1 MITLRKAADRGNFDH
16 GWLKSAHTFSFADYH
31 DPAHMHFRAL
41 RVINEDTVAGGTGFG
56 THPHRDMEILTWVLS
71 GTLRHEDSM
80 GHQEDLRPG
89 EVQVMSAGTGVQHSE
104 VNPHPTEPVHLLQI
118 WILPKARG
126 SAPRYAQRTV
136 DRATMRGR
144 LVPIAAPPGEPAA
157 VEIHQDVRILV
168 GELSLGQTVS
178 HPLQPGRSAW
188 VQVARGSL
196 RCGDQVL
203 QAGDGA
209 ALEGESAVVLAG
221 VDHQPAEV
229 LVFDLA

>member
-1 MITLRKAADRGNFDH
+1 MITLRKAAERGTFDH
-16 GWLKSAHTFSFADYH
+16 GWLQTAHTFSFADYH
-31 DPAHMHFRAL
+31 DPAHTNFRAL

-71 GTLRHEDSM
+71 GALRHEDSM
-80 GHQEDLRPG
+80 GHQEVLRPG

-126 SAPRYAQRTV
+126 LPPRYAQRPV
-136 DRATMRGR
+136 DRAAMRGR

-168 GELSLGQTVS
+168 GELTLGQTVS

-188 VQVARGSL
+188 VQVARGSV
-196 RCGDQVL
+196 RCGSQLL

-209 ALEGESAVVLAG
+209 ALAGESAVVLAG
-221 VDHQPAEV
+221 VDTKPAEV